1 MMRKTNS
8 RTGKRS
14 KKEERVLG
22 REALSKPISEYE
34 KESLDSENSGYNLSL
49 ILSKFLGMANR
60 LVNLADS
67 EMSRIEQIQEEK
79 RLSTE
84 QEMWGFLENEV
95 TPCLFLEA
103 VHNASDATA
112 IPASRLGRPHELL
125 NAMHIVGAIRLT
137 QVRVAVNE
145 GCSVPEGE

>member
-1 MMRKTNS
+1 MAGLITEEVCFSLCRLALQRVVNMMRKTNS

-84 QEMWGFLENEV
+84 QEMYMEQDFCWCFQQEKK
-95 TPCLFLEA
+95 
-103 VHNASDATA
+103 
-112 IPASRLGRPHELL
+112 
-125 NAMHIVGAIRLT
+125 
-137 QVRVAVNE
+137 
-145 GCSVPEGE
+145 